1 MFMTTMTADQI
12 LMKDRPEKYEE
23 WLTDKSNA
31 DSVKNACIIKDY
43 DPTGEVTAALISDW
57 FFDYRIGWKDPVRF
71 RRYLTRNISAYM
83 PQYKELLRT
92 QPGVGVE
99 LDYLISDYRER
110 ELKSKGTTNSTQTH
124 GKDVTNASK
133 SGGSDSTTQYG
144 SGTQN
149 VRSGGMT
156 STKTG
161 NDTTERTET
170 GSDRHNG
177 KISETDVQ
185 GKIKE
190 VNSPHVK
197 KETKTDSDHNEW
209 AGNEQLQANN
219 PMSKK
224 YNKFI
229 TVDENSED
237 KQYYQ
242 KAFQH
247 MPAGGLD
254 WTTAT
259 AQAQDG
265 HRGYNTDNNTVT
277 DSYLYGDGVEGDVRT
292 TEGDKSNPSTK
303 LTEYQGDNRENE
315 STGNDRTT
323 YNTTDG
329 VIYDNITDKGNHTGS
344 DETVNTN
351 NESSESTVT
360 YGNIENVADTD
371 NTDHEIVKGRNAA
384 PQELIMKAK
393 SCIIGSNAWLWLREQ
408 LEPCFDPCM
417 ED

>member
-1 MFMTTMTADQI
+1 MVGMAMDRI

-23 WLTDKSNA
+23 WLA
-31 DSVKNACIIKDY
+31 DANNSSAVKAACVIKDY

-57 FFDYRIGWKDPVRF
+57 FFDYRIGWKDPERF
-71 RRYLTRNISAYM
+71 KRYLTRNITTYL

-124 GKDVTNASK
+124 GKDITNASK
-133 SGGSDSTTQYG
+133 NGGSDSTTRYG
-144 SGTQN
+144 SGTSN
-149 VRSGGMT
+149 IRTGGMT
-156 STKTG
+156 STRTG
-161 NDTTERTET
+161 NDTTERTEN
-170 GSDRHNG
+170 GSDIHSG

-197 KETKTDSDHNEW
+197 KETKTDNDHSEW

-224 YNKFI
+224 YSKFI
-229 TVDENSED
+229 GVDPNSND

-265 HRGYNTDNNTVT
+265 HRGYNTDDNTVT
-277 DSYLYGDGVEGDVRT
+277 ESYIYGDGVEGDIRT
-292 TEGDKSNPSTK
+292 TEGDKANPSTK
-303 LTEYQGDNRENE
+303 LTEYQGEKHENE
-315 STGNDRTT
+315 STGNDKTT

-329 VIYDNITDKGNHTGS
+329 VVYDNITDQGNHTGS

-351 NESSESTVT
+351 NEKSESTTT
-360 YGNIENVADTD
+360 YGNIENVADTN
-371 NTDHEIVKGRNAA
+371 NTDREVAKGRSSA

>member
-1 MFMTTMTADQI
+1 MLGMMMTTDQI
-12 LMKDRPEKYEE
+12 LMADRPEKYEE
-23 WLTDKSNA
+23 WLA
-31 DSVKNACIIKDY
+31 DTNNSTAVKNACAIKDY

-71 RRYLTRNISAYM
+71 RRYLTRNIAAFL

-110 ELKSKGTTNSTQTH
+110 ELKHKGTTSSTQTH
-124 GKDVTNASK
+124 GQDVTNASK
-133 SGGSDSTTQYG
+133 NGGSDSTVSYG
-144 SGTQN
+144 SGSSN
-149 VRSGGMT
+149 VRTGGMT

-161 NDTTERTET
+161 NDTTERTEN
-170 GSDRHNG
+170 GSDNHSG
-177 KISETDVQ
+177 SIAETDVE
-185 GKIKE
+185 GKRKE
-190 VNSPHVK
+190 VSSPHVK
-197 KETKTDSDHNEW
+197 KQTKTDNDHSEW
-209 AGNEQLQANN
+209 AGNERLEANN

-224 YNKFI
+224 YSKFI
-229 TVDENSED
+229 EVDQDSTD

-254 WTTAT
+254 WTTAS

-265 HRGYNTDNNTVT
+265 HRGYNTDDNTAT
-277 DSYLYGDGVEGDVRT
+277 ESYIYGDGIEGDVRT
-292 TEGDKSNPSTK
+292 TEGDKANPSTK
-303 LTEYQGDNRENE
+303 LTEYQNDKHENE
-315 STGNDRTT
+315 KTGNDKTT

-329 VIYDNITDKGNHTGS
+329 VVYDNITDRGEKTGK

-351 NESSESTVT
+351 NETSKSTTT
-360 YGNIENVADTD
+360 YGNIENVVDADNRD
-371 NTDHEIVKGRNAA
+371 REVVKGRNAA
-384 PQELIMKAK
+384 PQELIQKAK
-393 SCIIGSNAWLWLREQ
+393 SCIIGSNAWLWLRDQ

>member
-1 MFMTTMTADQI
+1 MMTMDQI
-12 LMKDRPEKYEE
+12 LMTDRPEKYEE
-23 WLTDKSNA
+23 WLA
-31 DSVKNACIIKDY
+31 DTNNSDAVKNACILKDY

-71 RRYLTRNISAYM
+71 KRYLTRNIAAFL

-110 ELKSKGTTNSTQTH
+110 ELKHKGTTSSTQTH

-133 SGGSDSTTQYG
+133 NGGSDSTVRYG
-144 SGTQN
+144 SGSSNIRT
-149 VRSGGMT
+149 GGMT

-161 NDTTERTET
+161 NDTTERTEN
-170 GSDRHNG
+170 GSDTHSG
-177 KISETDVQ
+177 SISETDVE
-185 GKIKE
+185 GKRKE
-190 VNSPHVK
+190 VNSPHLK
-197 KETKTDSDHNEW
+197 KQTKTDNDHSEW

-224 YNKFI
+224 YSAFI
-229 TVDENSED
+229 DVDLDSTD
-237 KQYYQ
+237 PQYYR

-277 DSYLYGDGVEGDVRT
+277 ESYIYGDGIEGDVRT
-292 TEGDKSNPSTK
+292 TEGDKKNPSTK
-303 LTEYQGDNRENE
+303 LTEYQGDKHENE
-315 STGNDRTT
+315 KTGNDKTT

-329 VIYDNITDKGNHTGS
+329 VVYDNITDRGQKTGS

-351 NESSESTVT
+351 NETSESTTT
-360 YGNIENVADTD
+360 YGNIENVVDADGRD
-371 NTDHEIVKGRNAA
+371 REIVKGRNAA
-384 PQELIMKAK
+384 PQELIQKAK
-393 SCIIGSNAWLWLREQ
+393 SCIIGSNAWLWLRDQ